1 MRVQYTLT
9 YTHTNE
15 HSHARILE
23 RTNKQKIIERSTGY
37 WSENPQNDNNEK
49 NVIKKSIYKTIA
61 LARNVLH
68 AWNEYTSDIDKN
80 SRYFPYVEI
89 ALVFRECR
97 LSIQSE
103 FLKVF
108 LLLFSQHKRS
118 HTLTHTKAAATTTI
132 TEKQNTFSSDTHK
145 KAFAFMLSELV
156 KINPIKY
163 RTNLAFFL
171 SAITNVSVFENKMSN
186 NLIDSLAHKTHTQ
199 QS

>member
-1 MRVQYTLT
+1 MCECNTHSL
-9 YTHTNE
+9 THTNE

-68 AWNEYTSDIDKN
+68 AWNEYTSDIDKKN

-118 HTLTHTKAAATTTI
+118 HTHTHTKAATATTI

-145 KAFAFMLSELV
+145 KSICFH
-156 KINPIKY
+156 
-163 RTNLAFFL
+163 
-171 SAITNVSVFENKMSN
+171 AI
-186 NLIDSLAHKTHTQ
+186 
-199 QS
+199 